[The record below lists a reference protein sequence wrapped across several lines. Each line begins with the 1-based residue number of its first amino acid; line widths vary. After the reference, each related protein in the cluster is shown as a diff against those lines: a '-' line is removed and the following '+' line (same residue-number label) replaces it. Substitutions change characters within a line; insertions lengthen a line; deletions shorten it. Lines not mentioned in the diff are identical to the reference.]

1 MINSLNSFAK
11 TTASSEI
18 SGVLDDALRSLRIR
32 GSVLLRETYAAPWA
46 IAIPDALALARL
58 LDVPRDTRVVA
69 FHLVEFGH
77 CEIHPEGGD
86 RTLLTAGEMALCVGG
101 VGHRIA
107 AGRGAKAQEIAGLL
121 EGKPNIQRPDA
132 SGRPASTS
140 LLCGAFLLR
149 QSDLNPLFAA
159 LPTMMVSNLS
169 RTGEL
174 HNLSGVARLLA
185 EEIDRSHSGNGY
197 VAERLLEVLCA
208 ETLRAH
214 AETGSRQDVG
224 WFRALRDPVVGKAI
238 AAIHARPGEDWSVAR
253 LAQAVAMSPSR
264 FAARFSECLGDSPMA
279 YVARWRMSLAC
290 RRLASTRVGIDRVAG
305 DLGYESAAA
314 FNRAFKKLVGMP
326 PAAWRSRATSSANGI
341 E

>member
-1 MINSLNSFAK
+1 MINQLKNFAE
-11 TTASSEI
+11 TTVSAQIGS
-18 SGVLDDALRSLRIR
+18 VLDDTLRSLRIR
-32 GSVLLRETYAAPWA
+32 GSVLLRETYAEPWA
-46 IAIPDALALARL
+46 IAIPDAAALARL
-58 LDVPRDTRVVA
+58 LGVPSDTRVVA

-101 VGHRIA
+101 SGHHIA
-107 AGRGAKAQEIAGLL
+107 AGRGAKVQEIAGLL
-121 EGKPNIQRPDA
+121 AGEPNTQHPDA

-140 LLCGAFLLR
+140 LLCGAFLLE
-149 QSDLNPLFAA
+149 QPELNPLLAA
-159 LPTMMVSNLS
+159 LPPVMVSNLS

-208 ETLRAH
+208 ETLRAQ
-214 AETGSRQDVG
+214 AEAGSRQDAG
-224 WFRALRDPVVGKAI
+224 WFRALKDPVVGKAI
-238 AAIHARPGEDWSVAR
+238 AAIHARPGEDWSVPR

-264 FAARFSECLGDSPMA
+264 FAARFSGCLGDSPMA

-290 RRLASTRVGIDRVAG
+290 RRLATTRTGIDRVAG
-305 DLGYESAAA
+305 DLGYESVAA

-326 PAAWRSRATSSANGI
+326 PAAWRARATRSADGI
-341 E
+341 R

>member
-1 MINSLNSFAK
+1 MINNLDKFAK
-11 TTASSEI
+11 TTLASEI
-18 SGVLDDALRSLRIR
+18 NGVLDDALRSLRIR

-46 IAIPDALALARL
+46 IAVPDALALARL

-69 FHLVEFGH
+69 FQLVEFGQ
-77 CEIHPEGGD
+77 CEIHPAGGD
-86 RTLLTAGEMALCVGG
+86 RILLPAGEMALCLDGA
-101 VGHRIA
+101 GHRIA
-107 AGRGAKAQEIAGLL
+107 AGRGAKAQEIADLL
-121 EGKPNIQRPDA
+121 AGKPNLQRPEA
-132 SGRPASTS
+132 SGRPTSTS
-140 LLCGAFLLR
+140 LLCGAFLLQ
-149 QSDLNPLFAA
+149 QSDLNPLLAA
-159 LPTMMVSNLS
+159 LPTLMVSNLS

-185 EEIDRSHSGNGY
+185 EEIDRSHTGNGY

-238 AAIHARPGEDWSVAR
+238 AAIHARPGEEWSVPR
-253 LAQAVAMSPSR
+253 LAQTVAMSPSR

-290 RRLASTRVGIDRVAG
+290 RKLSSTRVGIDRVAG
-305 DLGYESAAA
+305 DLGYESVAA

-326 PAAWRSRATSSANGI
+326 PAAWRTRATESANSL
-341 E
+341 